1 MLMEGTMTALLIK
14 YWKPLAM
21 MLALL
26 LIWLHGDHNG
36 SARENRKWEFRSALI
51 QKANAE
57 ETARLERKYR
67 KMEQDWQTAAD
78 LLATEAYTD
87 LKEKERE
94 NDKLRAAVAAGTVRL
109 RLKATCPEVPGA
121 AASGEPGPVDN
132 GVWPELDAAAGP
144 AYFSLRSGIIR
155 KEAQL
160 SACQGLLRL
169 RSAEAK

>member
-1 MLMEGTMTALLIK
+1 MTALLIK

-21 MLALL
+21 MIALL

-36 SARENRKWEFRSALI
+36 AARENRKWEFRYAI
-51 QKANAE
+51 MRQANAE

-78 LLATEAYTD
+78 LLATESFAD
-87 LKEKERE
+87 MQEKERE
-94 NDKLRAAVAAGTVRL
+94 NEKLRAAVAAGTVRL
-109 RLKATCPEVPGA
+109 RLKATCPEVPGP

-132 GVWPELDAAAGP
+132 GGGAELDAVSRQH
-144 AYFSLRSGIIR
+144 YHSLRSGIIR

-169 RSAEAK
+169 RDSP